1 MATRVLG
8 PTGSRRRRRFLL
20 APVLMVVLAAIFMVA
35 GAQAVHDDNLFE
47 LGGVQAANILGD
59 GNTANGPD
67 WADLFD
73 ASGNDNGSATG
84 TFGGVA
90 AAFLKD
96 DTSQK
101 GGTDKT
107 TYSGAGGPNKNNDP
121 PPDAAGAAHDPP
133 LTGSACDT
141 WHWDAGNVPAK
152 DDLVN
157 SYVYAKIPTSGPF
170 QDDLIIYGGL
180 ERLDESGDSH
190 IDLEFLQNSVN
201 IVDGAVS
208 GAGAIPCNDPGQD
221 PVPCNFSGIREVND
235 VIVSMDFVQG
245 GGIGSVEVRR
255 WNGNEYVLEGV
266 EGGEGCDT
274 DDFICAFNN
283 GTSIDGG
290 PWVNIDKTGN
300 EITNL
305 LPNAFTEIGVNVTEL
320 LGTTPCIST
329 VMGKTRS
336 SQSFTAE
343 LKDFTAPRGFPI
355 CSAAISIA
363 PDDVNAVGDSHTFT
377 VTVSK
382 KIGNTSVPV
391 ANGQDVNVSLTDANG
406 AVHSISSNTCDK
418 DANDPGTGLPG
429 VGTVNGQCT
438 ITFTSNT
445 AGTVTGHASADV
457 DLDGETKHVETD
469 GTGSNSGNAVK
480 RFVDAKISIGPDDTN
495 SVGENHTFTV
505 NVQQND
511 GLTAAQGGD
520 GVTGFGPAPNG
531 TTPSVTLTNSG
542 GAVNTISSNTCA
554 SPGTVNGTCSVTFTS
569 NTAGTV
575 TGHATV
581 TFSVSTISLTRAT
594 DQTHGSSGDATK
606 VFIAGSLA
614 WFKVDNAGVKQAG
627 ATFEV
632 CRTRNFNTADSTFT
646 TITPVCVSVADD
658 SDGTVGPGLDR
669 DPDAGEFL
677 IVGLRLGTYTVHE
690 TAAPPGFE
698 PDPKTETRDV
708 TSATLVTIPLSSAF
722 VNQRP
727 ILKLTEFGYTNTPT
741 GTPTAGVR
749 SGTTVYTVKVKNF
762 GGASV
767 ALSGT
772 LAATTDSVGGTL
784 ACTGGNTKSLS
795 ATLGTTSPSFEATF
809 TLSCTYT
816 NLDDGS
822 HVTANLS
829 ALNYTTNGVT
839 RTASGTPA
847 TISFTVQGD

>member
-480 RFVDAKISIGPDDTN
+480 RFVDARISIGPDATN

-511 GLTAAQGGD
+511 GLTAAQG
-520 GVTGFGPAPNG
+520 TFP
-531 TTPSVTLTNSG
+531 LT
-542 GAVNTISSNTCA
+542 
-554 SPGTVNGTCSVTFTS
+554 
-569 NTAGTV
+569 
-575 TGHATV
+575 
-581 TFSVSTISLTRAT
+581 
-594 DQTHGSSGDATK
+594 
-606 VFIAGSLA
+606 
-614 WFKVDNAGVKQAG
+614 
-627 ATFEV
+627 
-632 CRTRNFNTADSTFT
+632 
-646 TITPVCVSVADD
+646 
-658 SDGTVGPGLDR
+658 
-669 DPDAGEFL
+669 
-677 IVGLRLGTYTVHE
+677 
-690 TAAPPGFE
+690 
-698 PDPKTETRDV
+698 
-708 TSATLVTIPLSSAF
+708 SAF

-829 ALNYTTNGVT
+829 ALNYTTNSVT

>member
-107 TYSGAGGPNKNNDP
+107 TYSGAGGSNKNNDP
-121 PPDAAGAAHDPP
+121 ISDADCAAHDPP

-283 GTSIDGG
+283 GASIDGG

-391 ANGQDVNVSLTDANG
+391 GNGQDVNVSLTDANG

-429 VGTVNGQCT
+429 VGTVNG
-438 ITFTSNT
+438 
-445 AGTVTGHASADV
+445 
-457 DLDGETKHVETD
+457 
-469 GTGSNSGNAVK
+469 
-480 RFVDAKISIGPDDTN
+480 
-495 SVGENHTFTV
+495 
-505 NVQQND
+505 
-511 GLTAAQGGD
+511 
-520 GVTGFGPAPNG
+520 PAPNG

-542 GAVNTISSNTCA
+542 GAVNSISSNTCT

-614 WFKVDNAGVKQAG
+614 WVKGDNAGVRQAG

-646 TITPVCVSVADD
+646 TITPVCVSVVDD

-829 ALNYTTNGVT
+829 ALNYTTNSVT

-847 TISFTVQGD
+847 TLSFTVQGD